1 MAYIIAVVAFLV
13 LLTSGGVAGA
23 GALDASHSFFELK
36 VGTVPPLR
44 TGARTS
50 QVQLTGGASQILED
64 PGVFEVDDYAI
75 ESAAFTGMPFL
86 PGFKLDLHAGSAT
99 YAVGASYS
107 NPIGSGSVTG
117 FGGTAPFTG
126 GAVVQIAGFEVPIHA
141 DTLGVGGTELAV
153 VLNNQIFVTGAPF
166 NTGAVNITGITS
178 PAVFAPSL
186 GVTGVAFTL
195 NLTTAQLM
203 TAIPLTDGGSPV
215 QVHTVTVQGSSS
227 LTSVAQTGQIKMVS
241 PIRIRTDSDSKPAA
255 LTKTFRFVPEPVV
268 ALQLL
273 TCAAGLAL
281 LAHARMR

>member
-1 MAYIIAVVAFLV
+1 MAHIIAVVAFLV
-13 LLTSGGVAGA
+13 FLASGGIAGA
-23 GALDASHSFFELK
+23 GALDASHSFLELK

-44 TGARTS
+44 TGAQTS
-50 QVQLTGGASQILED
+50 QVQLTGGASQIIED
-64 PGVFEVDDYAI
+64 PLVFEIDDYAI

-86 PGFKLDLHAGSAT
+86 PGFRIDLGAGAAT
-99 YAVGASYS
+99 YTAGASYA
-107 NPIGSGSVTG
+107 NPFGAGTVTG

-126 GAVVQIAGFEVPIHA
+126 AAVVEIAGYAVPIHA
-141 DTLGVGGTELAV
+141 DSLGVGGTELAV

-178 PAVFAPSL
+178 PVLFAPSL

-203 TAIPLTDGGSPV
+203 TAIPLTDGGNPV
-215 QVHTVTVQGSSS
+215 QVHTVTVQGSNS
-227 LTSVAQTGQIKMVS
+227 LTSVAQTGEIKMIS
-241 PIRIRTDSDSKPAA
+241 PIRIRTDSESKPAA
-255 LTKTFRFVPEPVV
+255 LTKTFRFVPEPVA

-281 LAHARMR
+281 LAHARLR